1 MAVILR
7 LPKDTKCRRTSKDPL
22 IVCDVFKSPPPILNI
37 RGGSFDRPSALRV
50 LRRLGMTALF
60 D

>member
-22 IVCDVFKSPPPILNI
+22 GFCKGS
-37 RGGSFDRPSALRV
+37 GG
-50 LRRLGMTALF
+50 GNW
-60 D
+60 